1 MYNSEGLFL
10 RGEKGITYTTV
21 KNEQNEDIAKILPTD
36 VDRVEISWKGLILR
50 NWDNEDVFF
59 ANPDTGNLTLRKIT
73 AESGKIG
80 GWEINEHSLTSVPMT
95 DNGKT
100 FAGI

>member
-1 MYNSEGLFL
+1 LFL
-10 RGEKGITYTTV
+10 RGEKGISYQYTDDDGNVTDGV
-21 KNEQNEDIAKILPTD
+21 TKAD
-36 VDRVEISWKGLILR
+36 VDRVEVSWRGLILR
-50 NWDNEDVFF
+50 NWHNKEVFV
-59 ANPDTGNLTLRKIT
+59 ADPNTGDLTLKGTIE
-73 AESGKIG
+73 AGAGKIG